1 MTRGTCGTV
10 LSNGTPNTFFS
21 EVPLAG
27 AFLFDQPKFLK
38 GARKRVDMLLLPPP
52 AAAAADGPL
61 SLILLS
67 LFVADSVSSVLE
79 PFVLVLELELCWSQE
94 EGQQLKARHDDK
106 KSFFFLFCHRF
117 FCFFFFFSLVRHTP
131 ILPSRLLVLFTN
143 FSSFLSW
150 LWGGGELSKETQ
162 RLTLGRPR
170 GFSKGGN
177 GRTSKKQEREGEK
190 MKDTTTDFG
199 FSCGFPS
206 SVDDW
211 VCTEAPFAPKR
222 HTDDQSGK
230 MEMFKVQHVADQRF
244 KSRGQGQGREEK
256 RNILFTRG
264 LNKKMK
270 LIIFFFFF
278 SVVFQMR
285 AF

>member
-1 MTRGTCGTV
+1 MLVTRRRTTAEGQARRQEKLF
-10 LSNGTPNTFFS
+10 LSFLSPF
-21 EVPLAG
+21 
-27 AFLFDQPKFLK
+27 FLF
-38 GARKRVDMLLLPPP
+38 
-52 AAAAADGPL
+52 
-61 SLILLS
+61 
-67 LFVADSVSSVLE
+67 
-79 PFVLVLELELCWSQE
+79 
-94 EGQQLKARHDDK
+94 
-106 KSFFFLFCHRF
+106 FFFLLSCSSH
-117 FCFFFFFSLVRHTP
+117 SD
-131 ILPSRLLVLFTN
+131 SA
-143 FSSFLSW
+143 FSSAGALHKLLFLSFLALGW
-150 LWGGGELSKETQ
+150 RGVVQ
-162 RLTLGRPR
+162 RNTKVDTWTAKRFQQR
-170 GFSKGGN
+170 GK
-177 GRTSKKQEREGEK
+177 REDKQEAREGRRK